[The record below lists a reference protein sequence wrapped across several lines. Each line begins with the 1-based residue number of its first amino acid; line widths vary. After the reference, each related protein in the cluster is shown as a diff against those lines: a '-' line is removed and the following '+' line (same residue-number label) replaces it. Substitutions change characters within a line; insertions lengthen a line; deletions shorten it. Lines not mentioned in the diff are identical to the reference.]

1 MPSSL
6 RSNVLAAKQRLAEG
20 HAEFER
26 RHRASCSGIELC
38 AAICDLR
45 DEVLVDLTE
54 AALADLHEDGPNGLW
69 PEIALVAHAGY
80 GRRDVAP
87 FSDVDLMILH
97 SPGVAE
103 RVTPLAERLLRDVF
117 DTGLILGHSVRTPD
131 QAWRSAC
138 SEPMICTSLVESRLV
153 RGNTTLFNQYK
164 NQLRRHVRRRAGWL
178 LAGIEK
184 DRSQERLRY
193 GETVFLLEPNV
204 KRSRG
209 ALRDI
214 QLIRWIG
221 LVRYGTVDFR
231 KLHALGALHEE
242 DWVAILAASDFLLRL
257 RNELHFHA
265 RHAADVLDRSE
276 QLRIAELRG
285 YQPRSGLLP
294 VEQFMRDYF
303 RHTDAVSHIAA
314 QFAVKA
320 QAHDRMGRFV
330 TAMFGH
336 RVEDGIHV
344 GPAGLLATERGL
356 RMLQGNLTAIV
367 RLADLANLY
376 DVPIAAATWEAI
388 RHESARLPKMQLSGI
403 EGDSPIFADTKI
415 GTVPRTKK
423 WTVPAPSPDACRH
436 FLSLLAHPSR
446 LAPLLRDF
454 HSAGLLERF
463 IPEFEHARG
472 LLQFN
477 QYHKYTVDEHC
488 LRAVE
493 FATELV
499 ADSGPVGRVYRSIA
513 QKHLLHLAM
522 LIHDLGK
529 GRLEDHR
536 EVGLQIA
543 ADTAARL
550 GLPPHETEALRFLVH
565 KHMLLNHLA
574 FRRDTADQ
582 QLAVQLA
589 VQVGSPELLQMLY
602 VLTAADLGAV
612 GPNVWDGWKTE
623 VVTDL
628 YHRTMQH
635 LAGDS
640 PETTIDAMLDERRAA
655 VRTRLGADADE
666 PWFVEHLA
674 ALPAAYFSATSPE
687 QAAADLRLL
696 HDLSRGAG
704 VSPAFSRSAGV
715 PPATENAGETPALR
729 VSVSV
734 AMQYQAEIGV
744 VQCTIA
750 TSEAVAPGIFS
761 KLTGALSSIGLQIR
775 SAQIHTLA
783 GGLVLDRFWVHDPD
797 YAGEPPP
804 ERLAQIERSLIGAL
818 TSRADQQ
825 PTFRRMWQAQGHR
838 PVRVPGV
845 PTRVQIDNS
854 TSSGFTIIDVFTH
867 DRAGL
872 LYTITCTLF
881 ELGLSVGRAKIGT
894 FLDQVVDV
902 FYVTDRENR
911 KIKDEDRLEE
921 IRRRL
926 VEAVESTGKV

>member
-1 MPSSL
+1 M
-6 RSNVLAAKQRLAEG
+6 
-20 HAEFER
+20 
-26 RHRASCSGIELC
+26 ELC
-38 AAICDLR
+38 AAMSDLR
-45 DEVLVDLTE
+45 DDVLVDLAE
-54 AALADLHEDGPNGLW
+54 AALADLNEDGPGALW
-69 PEIALVAHAGY
+69 PEMALVAHAGY

-87 FSDVDLMILH
+87 YSDVDLMILH
-97 SPGVAE
+97 SPGVGD
-103 RVTPLAERLLRDVF
+103 RVAPLAERLLRDVF
-117 DTGLILGHSVRTPD
+117 DAGLILGHSVRTPD
-131 QAWRSAC
+131 QACRLAC
-138 SEPMICTSLVESRLV
+138 SEPMICTSLVESRLL
-153 RGNTTLFNQYK
+153 RGSATLFSRYK
-164 NQLRRHVRRRAGWL
+164 NQLRRQVRRRAGWL
-178 LAGIEK
+178 MAGIQK

-193 GETVFLLEPNV
+193 GETVFLLEPNI

-214 QLIRWIG
+214 QLIRWFG

-231 KLHALGALHEE
+231 KLHAIGALHEE
-242 DWVAILAASDFLLRL
+242 DWAAILAASEFLLCL
-257 RNELHFHA
+257 RNEMHFHA
-265 RHAADVLDRSE
+265 QHAADVLDRAE
-276 QLRIAELRG
+276 QLRIAERRG
-285 YQPRSGLLP
+285 YRPQAGLLP

-303 RHTDAVSHIAA
+303 RHTDAVSHIAT

-356 RMLQGNLTAIV
+356 RALQGDLTAIV

-376 DVPIAAATWEAI
+376 DVPIAASTWEAI
-388 RHESARLPKMQLSGI
+388 RHEAARLPKMPSVAK
-403 EGDSPIFADTKI
+403 EADAKGDSPTFAETKI
-415 GTVPRTKK
+415 ATVP
-423 WTVPAPSPDACRH
+423 PPSPEACRH
-436 FLSLLAHPSR
+436 FLSLLAHPAR

-499 ADSGPVGRVYRSIA
+499 ADRGPVGRVYRSIA

-536 EVGLQIA
+536 EAGLQIA

-640 PETTIDAMLDERRAA
+640 PETTIDEMLDERRAA
-655 VRTRLGADADE
+655 VRTWLGAEVAE
-666 PWFVEHLA
+666 PWFAEHLA

-696 HDLSRGAG
+696 HGI
-704 VSPAFSRSAGV
+704 SRSAGGK
-715 PPATENAGETPALR
+715 TDRDGGGCRERTLQHEER
-729 VSVSV
+729 VSDNLLRPLCADVSV
-734 AMQYQAEIGV
+734 AMKYQAEMDV
-744 VQCTIA
+744 VQCTVA
-750 TSEAVAPGIFS
+750 TSEEVTPGIFS
-761 KLTGALSSIGLQIR
+761 RLTGAFSSNGLQIR
-775 SAQIHTLA
+775 SAQIHTLPD
-783 GGLVLDRFWVHDPD
+783 GLVLDRFWVHDPD
-797 YAGEPPP
+797 YSGEPPP
-804 ERLAQIERSLIGAL
+804 ERLEQIERSLIGAL
-818 TSRADQQ
+818 TSRSGQP

-854 TSSGFTIIDVFTH
+854 TSNGFTIIDVFTH
-867 DRAGL
+867 DRTGL

-902 FYVTDRENR
+902 FYVTDQENR
-911 KIKDEDRLEE
+911 KIKDDGRLEE

-926 VEAVESTGKV
+926 MEAVESVEKV